1 MIATALWGCV
11 YLVCTHV
18 YSGGFI
24 TSEFSYYIYF
34 SIRPFWPIG
43 RVGCI
48 TRQGPITGGSGLSC
62 IRLVYF
68 TRKST
73 EFHDMQTECQIIL
86 PTAHLS

>member
-34 SIRPFWPIG
+34 SIRHFWPLPSLIDFAITLYKFDPVLWNRGAIFLKLTKNKSAIYFAGNNG
-43 RVGCI
+43 R
-48 TRQGPITGGSGLSC
+48 
-62 IRLVYF
+62 
-68 TRKST
+68 
-73 EFHDMQTECQIIL
+73 
-86 PTAHLS
+86 